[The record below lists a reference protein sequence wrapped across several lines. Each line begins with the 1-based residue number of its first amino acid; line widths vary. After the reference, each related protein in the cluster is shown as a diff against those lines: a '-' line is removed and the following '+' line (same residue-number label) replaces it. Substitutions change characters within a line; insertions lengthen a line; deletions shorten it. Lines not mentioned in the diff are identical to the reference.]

1 MELFVQLTEARNRLS
16 ELVREVENRE
26 VWVLRHG
33 KPVAVL
39 VGPKQYEA
47 LLNEI
52 EDLRDRLSVYESQ
65 AADPDLRIPW
75 GKAKVELGLG

>member
-1 MELFVQLTEARNRLS
+1 VELFVQLTEARNRLS

-26 VWVLRHG
+26 IWVLRHG
-33 KPVAVL
+33 KPVVVFVA
-39 VGPKQYEA
+39 PRQYEA

-52 EDLRDRLSVYESQ
+52 EDLRDRLSIYESE

-75 GKAKVELGLG
+75 DKAKVELGLD